1 MRRVLERNMGPSV
14 LNRRWYWLGLVVIAA
29 SVPFHQPL
37 LIVIGLLILIVVGT
51 TDIWVTYCLEHVH
64 YSRQFSEQK
73 VLFGEEITLSLSV
86 ENAKLLPLPWL
97 EVEDRVPRALTMS
110 GQRSRVSLIGDTV
123 ILDNLFSTRWYER
136 VTRRYTVRCNM
147 RGVHKFGPAG
157 IRSGDVFGF
166 LSNEKLLDE
175 WQYLLVYPLIVPL
188 MSFNLPSRHPFGD
201 QRTPRRLLEDPSRV
215 IGIRDYAYSDSLR
228 RVHWK
233 ATAHTM
239 QLQSKVYEATT
250 TYTLVLFLNVATY
263 IDAIHGIQPEI
274 QELSICAAASVA
286 DWALNEGYAV
296 GLYANTLMFLPEEQ
310 VQFEAEQQGEEVPN
324 LDATIAAQLKRRR
337 IHLPPSSSEE
347 QRKRIMEMLAR
358 ILPSFGGSLEDI
370 IQTERTRLPA
380 GATVVV
386 ITSTM
391 TERLLDTLARIKQ
404 AGHAVSILFASD
416 TPSPLR
422 LAGITLY
429 HLGGSET
436 WRNLEA
442 MYSKDEDGSGKV
454 SEFREKSVGFSL

>member
-147 RGVHKFGPAG
+147 R
-157 IRSGDVFGF
+157 
-166 LSNEKLLDE
+166 
-175 WQYLLVYPLIVPL
+175 
-188 MSFNLPSRHPFGD
+188 
-201 QRTPRRLLEDPSRV
+201 
-215 IGIRDYAYSDSLR
+215 

-310 VQFEAEQQGEEVPN
+310 V
-324 LDATIAAQLKRRR
+324 
-337 IHLPPSSSEE
+337 
-347 QRKRIMEMLAR
+347 
-358 ILPSFGGSLEDI
+358 
-370 IQTERTRLPA
+370 
-380 GATVVV
+380 
-386 ITSTM
+386 
-391 TERLLDTLARIKQ
+391 
-404 AGHAVSILFASD
+404 
-416 TPSPLR
+416 
-422 LAGITLY
+422 
-429 HLGGSET
+429 
-436 WRNLEA
+436 
-442 MYSKDEDGSGKV
+442 
-454 SEFREKSVGFSL
+454 